1 MEMKTGNRGVHA
13 DQVPV
18 GRSGKRPGDELREA
32 QRVLE
37 ARLGELITT
46 FDRAYGVIITE
57 VHVEYV
63 DAPGSGPA
71 SDARPI
77 VRVTLET

>member
-1 MEMKTGNRGVHA
+1 METRDDRRVVLPGRHA
-13 DQVPV
+13 
-18 GRSGKRPGDELREA
+18 GKRPGDELREA
-32 QRVLE
+32 QRMLE

-46 FDRAYGVIITE
+46 FGRSYGVTIAS

-63 DAPGSGPA
+63 DAPGTGPA

>member
-1 MEMKTGNRGVHA
+1 METSDKRGVLL
-13 DQVPV
+13 P
-18 GRSGKRPGDELREA
+18 GRQAGKRPGDELREA
-32 QRVLE
+32 QRMLE

-46 FDRAYGVIITE
+46 FGRSYGVTVAS
-57 VHVEYV
+57 VHIEYV
-63 DAPGSGPA
+63 DAPGTAPA